1 MEKLLTIKDLERN
14 VARVSTFL
22 DVLYR
27 DEESNQELI
36 QLAKD
41 RLQTNLDTIQI
52 EQEVRQSRVTEFAN
66 QLKMESC
73 TFEGDIVI
81 CDAQLLFQGS
91 PIPQNEE
98 SCRALGFS
106 RSLIGQKL
114 RHSFCCEFREMS
126 TNRRLGNFSTRQGQP
141 GVFLVDEA
149 LAYNRHFKR
158 QLKNPYFTT
167 VIDKFKGEIAMN
179 CCAVHDYVSIIGSGS
194 RNFYSKKPAN

>member
-81 CDAQLLFQGS
+81 CDVQLLFQGS
-91 PIPQNEE
+91 PIPQDEE
-98 SCRALGFS
+98 S
-106 RSLIGQKL
+106 
-114 RHSFCCEFREMS
+114 
-126 TNRRLGNFSTRQGQP
+126 
-141 GVFLVDEA
+141 
-149 LAYNRHFKR
+149 
-158 QLKNPYFTT
+158 
-167 VIDKFKGEIAMN
+167 
-179 CCAVHDYVSIIGSGS
+179 
-194 RNFYSKKPAN
+194 